1 MSKSSLS
8 VRAQS
13 STESTQDA
21 YFQNSGPL
29 APGPGRPKQHSNLV
43 DLGGSEGP
51 SVRSSRGGYYTAVG
65 PARSRQYSNSAES
78 LDGARGSRE
87 LVPYGG
93 GPGVGVRPKHSSSA
107 DSLLEGPT
115 RPSRERDGR
124 AAGSLGKSASLPQN
138 SMVLSKAGGHDD
150 GRGGRKLR
158 PSIAV
163 QVRGNAD
170 ENALPPPSCRG
181 NHELFAGG
189 QLRDSVGLRR
199 RGQSSHGG
207 PLHRG
212 PGGR

>member
-21 YFQNSGPL
+21 YFQNSGQL
-29 APGPGRPKQHSNLV
+29 ASGPGRAKQHSNSV

-51 SVRSSRGGYYTAVG
+51 SGRSSRGGYYTAVG
-65 PARSRQYSNSAES
+65 PGRSRQYSNSAES
-78 LDGARGSRE
+78 LDGVRGSRE

-107 DSLLEGPT
+107 DSLLEGPM
-115 RPSRERDGR
+115 RPARERDGR
-124 AAGSLGKSASLPQN
+124 VGGSLGKSVSLPQN

-150 GRGGRKLR
+150 VRGGRKLR

-163 QVRGNAD
+163 QVR
-170 ENALPPPSCRG
+170 
-181 NHELFAGG
+181 HEYPANFFTTFEFS
-189 QLRDSVGLRR
+189 R
-199 RGQSSHGG
+199 
-207 PLHRG
+207 
-212 PGGR
+212 